1 MNVPFELE
9 RLQPH
14 PLLRR
19 LSAWSRLGRSTIR
32 QTPTIL
38 QMEALECGAACLA
51 MILAFYGLWLPLE
64 QLRVACGV
72 SRDGSKASNVLKA
85 ARRFGLVAK
94 GFRKEP
100 ATLHELPMPCIIH
113 WNFNHFVVLEGLDRG
128 RVHINDPA
136 IGRRQ
141 IDMAEFDAAF
151 TGVVLAMVPGA
162 GFKKAGSKPKASRIL
177 LRELSGSKQAVA
189 LLIAISLALVVPG
202 IAIPA
207 FSKIFVD
214 DVLIQHA
221 NRWLIPLLIG
231 MAIAAMARALV
242 TACQQSLL
250 LRLET
255 KLTVTMISRFLWHVL
270 ALPMEFFTQRHAGDI
285 ANRIAIN
292 DQIARLLSEGLAT
305 NALNLVSL
313 IFFAAVM
320 VLYDP
325 LLAAIGVGMSLMNV
339 LAVKLIASRR
349 QDLSASLTLE
359 HGKLLGST
367 IGAIRTIETLKASGL
382 EDDSFAY
389 WAGIQ
394 AKALNAEQDLGFYS
408 AALEIFPTVFSG
420 LTMAAILG
428 FGGLR
433 VIEGALTLGGL
444 VAFQSLMS
452 SFSGPITSLVQLA
465 GSVQTINGGL
475 VRLDDVY
482 NYPVSPSV
490 RSQRSP
496 GDMPPKLF
504 GRLELKAIQFGYST
518 MEPPLIDGFSLA
530 LEPGMRIAL
539 VGSSGSGK
547 STVGRLVC
555 GLCTP
560 WAGEIRF
567 DGWLLSEIPV
577 QIFANS
583 VAYVDQ
589 DIFLFEG
596 TLRENVALW
605 DASVSDSDISQALKD
620 AAIHDDIAAR
630 PGNYDCYVSEGGTN
644 FSGGQRQRIE
654 IARALVGNP
663 SLIVLDEATGALDPV
678 VEKEIDDNLRRR
690 GCACLII
697 AHRLSTIRDCDE
709 IIVLEQ
715 GKVAERGR
723 HEELLAM
730 HGAYARL
737 IAQE

>member
-1 MNVPFELE
+1 MTLPLDLE
-9 RLQPH
+9 RPQTQ

-19 LSAWSRLGRSTIR
+19 LGAFLGFGRSALR
-32 QTPTIL
+32 RTPTVL
-38 QMEALECGAACLA
+38 QMEGLECGAACLA
-51 MILAFYGLWLPLE
+51 MILAFYGRWIPLE

-72 SRDGSKASNVLKA
+72 SRDGSKAANILKA
-85 ARRFGLVAK
+85 ARRFGFVAK

-128 RVHINDPA
+128 RVYINDPA
-136 IGRRQ
+136 VGRRQ

-151 TGVVLAMVPGA
+151 TGVVLAMVPA
-162 GFKKAGSKPKASRIL
+162 EGFKKAGSKPKASRIL
-177 LRELSGSKQAVA
+177 LRELSGSKPAVA
-189 LLIAISLALVVPG
+189 LLVTISLALVIPG

-214 DVLIQHA
+214 DILIQHSD
-221 NRWLIPLLIG
+221 RWFIPLLIG
-231 MAIAAMARALV
+231 MAVAALARAVV

-270 ALPMEFFTQRHAGDI
+270 SLPMEFFTQRHAGDI

-292 DQIARLLSEGLAT
+292 EQIARLLSEGLAT

-313 IFFAAVM
+313 VFFAAVM
-320 VLYDP
+320 TLYDP
-325 LLAAIGVGMSLMNV
+325 VLTAIGVGMSLMNV
-339 LAVKLIASRR
+339 VAVKLIAQRR

-389 WAGIQ
+389 WAGNQ

-408 AALEIFPTVFSG
+408 ALLELFPTLFSG

-475 VRLDDVY
+475 ARLDDVY
-482 NYPVSPSV
+482 NYPANSPA
-490 RSQRSP
+490 RPQRAA

-504 GRLELKAIQFGYST
+504 GRLELKDVQFGYST

-567 DGWLLSEIPV
+567 DEWLLAEIPT

-605 DASVSDSDISQALKD
+605 DLSVSDSDISRALKD
-620 AAIHDDIAAR
+620 AAIHDDIATR

-690 GCACLII
+690 GCACIII

-730 HGAYARL
+730 RGAYTRL
-737 IAQE
+737 ISQE

>member
-1 MNVPFELE
+1 MTFPLDLE
-9 RLQPH
+9 RPH
-14 PLLRR
+14 TQPLLRR
-19 LSAWSRLGRSTIR
+19 LGAFLGFGRSAVR
-32 QTPTIL
+32 RVPTIL
-38 QMEALECGAACLA
+38 QMEGLECGAACLA
-51 MILAFYGLWLPLE
+51 MIFAYYGLWIPLE

-72 SRDGSKASNVLKA
+72 SRDGSKAANILKA
-85 ARRFGLVAK
+85 ARRFGFVAK

-128 RVHINDPA
+128 RAYINDPGV
-136 IGRRQ
+136 GRRQ

-151 TGVVLAMVPGA
+151 TGVVLAMVPTED
-162 GFKKAGSKPKASRIL
+162 FKKAGSKPKASRIL
-177 LRELSGSKQAVA
+177 LRELSGSKPAVA
-189 LLIAISLALVVPG
+189 LLVTISLALVIPG
-202 IAIPA
+202 IAIPV

-214 DVLIQHA
+214 DILIQHSD
-221 NRWLIPLLIG
+221 RWFIPLLIG
-231 MAIAAMARALV
+231 MAVAALARALV

-270 ALPMEFFTQRHAGDI
+270 SLPMEFFTQRHAGDI

-292 DQIARLLSEGLAT
+292 EQIARLLSEGLAT

-313 IFFAAVM
+313 VFFAAVM
-320 VLYDP
+320 TLYDP
-325 LLAAIGVGMSLMNV
+325 VLTAIGVGMSLLNV
-339 LAVKLIASRR
+339 VAIKLIAQRR

-389 WAGIQ
+389 WAGNQ

-408 AALEIFPTVFSG
+408 ALLELFPTLFSG

-475 VRLDDVY
+475 ARLDDVY
-482 NYPVSPSV
+482 NYPASAPG
-490 RSQRSP
+490 RPQRSA

-504 GRLELKAIQFGYST
+504 GRLELKGVQFGYST
-518 MEPPLIDGFSLA
+518 MEPPLIDGLSLT

-567 DGWLLSEIPV
+567 DDWLLTEIPT

-605 DASVSDSDISQALKD
+605 DLSVSDSDISRALKD
-620 AAIHDDIAAR
+620 AAIHDDIATR

-644 FSGGQRQRIE
+644 FSGGQKQRIE

-690 GCACLII
+690 GCACIII

-730 HGAYARL
+730 HGAYTRL